1 VTTSVWSY
9 LQDQS
14 IIQSDLQDQIKYP
27 V

>member
-1 VTTSVWSY
+1 VTTSVQSY

-14 IIQSDLQDQIKYP
+14 IIWSDLQDQIKYP